1 MNILVTNDDGFESK
15 GIAVLAKIMKKYGNV
30 AVVAPFSAQSGMSMA
45 VSLGAP
51 RIAFREIE
59 SSAFTGADGEEHTER
74 WACLDATPASCVK
87 FALSTPWLGWRPDV
101 IVSGINH
108 GANTSVASC
117 YSGTLGATAEAAVNH
132 ILGIGISLCDHNPD
146 ADFSQ
151 VEKYFPGIFEKLT
164 ELPRHSYM
172 TYYNVNFPSVP
183 ADEIKGVRA
192 GYMGRGHWVKEFRSL
207 DDVETAAAALKEV
220 QTGSHS
226 GETDRDAAG
235 DAAVKM
241 YKMIGDFCSEADNS
255 ADADHLL
262 TDNGYISIVPH
273 TIDSTDYEQLGILNG
288 VTF

>member
-1 MNILVTNDDGFESK
+1 MNILITNDDGFESK
-15 GIAVLAKIMKKYGNV
+15 GIAVLTKMMKKYGNV

-45 VSLGAP
+45 VSLGAEK
-51 RIAFREIE
+51 IAFKEIE
-59 SSAFTGADGEEHTER
+59 SSTFVGEDGLEHTER
-74 WACLDATPASCVK
+74 WAYLDATPASCVK
-87 FALSTPWLGWRPDV
+87 FAMSTPWLGWKPDV

-132 ILGIGISLCDHNPD
+132 ILGIGVSLCDHNPD

-151 VEKYFPGIFEKLT
+151 IEKYFPGIFEKLV

-192 GYMGRGHWVKEFRSL
+192 GYMGRGRWVKEFRSL
-207 DDVETAAAALKEV
+207 DEAEAIAASLNGAP
-220 QTGSHS
+220 TGDPS
-226 GETDRDAAG
+226 EKP
-235 DAAVKM
+235 AVKM
-241 YKMIGDFCSEADNS
+241 YKLVGNFSSDADNS

-262 TDNGYISIVPH
+262 TDNGYVSIVPH
-273 TIDSTDYEQLGILNG
+273 TIDSTDYEQLKILSE
-288 VTF
+288 VAF

>member
-1 MNILVTNDDGFESK
+1 MNILITNDDGFESK
-15 GIAVLAKIMKKYGNV
+15 GIAVLTKMMKKYGNV

-45 VSLGAP
+45 VSLGAEK
-51 RIAFREIE
+51 IAFKEIE
-59 SSAFTGADGEEHTER
+59 SSTFVGEDGLEHTER
-74 WACLDATPASCVK
+74 WAYLDATPASCVK
-87 FALSTPWLGWRPDV
+87 FAMSTPWLGWKPDV

-132 ILGIGISLCDHNPD
+132 ILGIGVSLCDHNPD

-151 VEKYFPGIFEKLT
+151 IEKYFPGIFEKLV

-192 GYMGRGHWVKEFRSL
+192 GYMGRGRWVKEFRSL
-207 DDVETAAAALKEV
+207 DEAEAIAASLNGAP
-220 QTGSHS
+220 TGDPS
-226 GETDRDAAG
+226 EKP
-235 DAAVKM
+235 AVKM
-241 YKMIGDFCSEADNS
+241 YKLVGNFSSDTDNS

-273 TIDSTDYEQLGILNG
+273 TIDSTDYEQLKILSE
-288 VTF
+288 VAF

>member
-1 MNILVTNDDGFESK
+1 MNILITNDDGFESK
-15 GIAVLAKIMKKYGNV
+15 GIAVLTKIMKKYGNV

-45 VSLGAP
+45 VSLGAEK
-51 RIAFREIE
+51 IAFKEIE
-59 SSAFTGADGEEHTER
+59 SSTFVGEDGLEHTER
-74 WACLDATPASCVK
+74 WAYLDATPASCVK
-87 FALSTPWLGWRPDV
+87 FAMSTPWLGWKPDI

-132 ILGIGISLCDHNPD
+132 ILGIGVSLCDHNPD

-151 VEKYFPGIFEKLT
+151 IEKYFPGIFEKLV

-192 GYMGRGHWVKEFRSL
+192 GYMGRGRWVKEFRSL
-207 DDVETAAAALKEV
+207 DEAEAIAASLNGAP
-220 QTGSHS
+220 TGDPS
-226 GETDRDAAG
+226 EKP
-235 DAAVKM
+235 AVKM
-241 YKMIGDFCSEADNS
+241 YKLVGNFSSDTDNS

-262 TDNGYISIVPH
+262 TDDGYVSIVPH
-273 TIDSTDYEQLGILNG
+273 TIDSTDYEQLKILSE
-288 VTF
+288 VAF

>member
-1 MNILVTNDDGFESK
+1 MNILITNDDGFESK
-15 GIAVLAKIMKKYGNV
+15 GIAVLTKMMKKYGNV

-45 VSLGAP
+45 VSLGAEK
-51 RIAFREIE
+51 IAFKEIE
-59 SSAFTGADGEEHTER
+59 SSTFVGEDGLEHTER
-74 WACLDATPASCVK
+74 WAYLDATPASCVK
-87 FALSTPWLGWRPDV
+87 FAMSTPWLGWKPDV

-132 ILGIGISLCDHNPD
+132 ILGIGVSLCDHNPD

-151 VEKYFPGIFEKLT
+151 TEKYFPGIFEKLV

-192 GYMGRGHWVKEFRSL
+192 GYMGRGRWVKEFRSL
-207 DDVETAAAALKEV
+207 DEAEAIAASLNGAP
-220 QTGSHS
+220 TGDPS
-226 GETDRDAAG
+226 EKP
-235 DAAVKM
+235 AVKM
-241 YKMIGDFCSEADNS
+241 YKLVGNFSSDTDNS

-262 TDNGYISIVPH
+262 TDNGYVSIVPH
-273 TIDSTDYEQLGILNG
+273 TIDSTDYEQLKILSE
-288 VTF
+288 VAF

>member
-1 MNILVTNDDGFESK
+1 MNILITNDDGFESK
-15 GIAVLAKIMKKYGNV
+15 GIAVLTKMMKKYGNV

-45 VSLGAP
+45 VSLGAEK
-51 RIAFREIE
+51 IAFKEIE
-59 SSAFTGADGEEHTER
+59 SSTFVGEDGLEHTER
-74 WACLDATPASCVK
+74 WAYLDATPASCVK
-87 FALSTPWLGWRPDV
+87 FAMSTPWLGWKPDV

-132 ILGIGISLCDHNPD
+132 ILGIGVSLCDHNPD

-151 VEKYFPGIFEKLT
+151 IEKYFPGIFEKLV

-192 GYMGRGHWVKEFRSL
+192 GYMGRGRWVKEFRSL
-207 DDVETAAAALKEV
+207 DDAKAIAASLNGAP
-220 QTGSHS
+220 TGDPS
-226 GETDRDAAG
+226 EKP
-235 DAAVKM
+235 AVKM
-241 YKMIGDFCSEADNS
+241 YKLVGNFSSDTDNS

-262 TDNGYISIVPH
+262 TDNGYVSIVPH
-273 TIDSTDYEQLGILNG
+273 TIDSTDYEQLKILSE
-288 VTF
+288 VAF

>member
-1 MNILVTNDDGFESK
+1 MNILITNDDGFESK
-15 GIAVLAKIMKKYGNV
+15 GIAVLTKMMKKYGNV

-45 VSLGAP
+45 VSLGAEK
-51 RIAFREIE
+51 IAFKEIE
-59 SSAFTGADGEEHTER
+59 SSTFVGEDGLEHTER
-74 WACLDATPASCVK
+74 WAYLDATPASCVK
-87 FALSTPWLGWRPDV
+87 FAMSTPWLGWKPDV

-117 YSGTLGATAEAAVNH
+117 YSGTLGATAEAAVNY
-132 ILGIGISLCDHNPD
+132 ILGIGVSLCDHNPD

-151 VEKYFPGIFEKLT
+151 IEKYFPGIFEKLV

-192 GYMGRGHWVKEFRSL
+192 GYMGRGRWVKEFRSL
-207 DDVETAAAALKEV
+207 DEAEAIAASLNGAP
-220 QTGSHS
+220 TGDPS
-226 GETDRDAAG
+226 EKP
-235 DAAVKM
+235 AVKM
-241 YKMIGDFCSEADNS
+241 YKLVGNFSSDTDNS

-262 TDNGYISIVPH
+262 TDNGYVSIVPH
-273 TIDSTDYEQLGILNG
+273 TIDSTDYEQLKILSE

>member
-1 MNILVTNDDGFESK
+1 MNILITNDDGFESK
-15 GIAVLAKIMKKYGNV
+15 GIAVLTKMMKKYGNV

-45 VSLGAP
+45 VSLGSEK
-51 RIAFREIE
+51 IAFKEIE
-59 SSAFTGADGEEHTER
+59 SSTFVGEDGLEHTER
-74 WACLDATPASCVK
+74 WAYLDATPASCVK
-87 FALSTPWLGWRPDV
+87 FAMSTPWLGWKPDV

-132 ILGIGISLCDHNPD
+132 ILGIGVSLCDHNPD

-151 VEKYFPGIFEKLT
+151 IEKYFPGIFEKLV

-192 GYMGRGHWVKEFRSL
+192 GYMGRGRWVKEFRSL
-207 DDVETAAAALKEV
+207 DEAEAIAASLNGAP
-220 QTGSHS
+220 TGDPS
-226 GETDRDAAG
+226 EKP
-235 DAAVKM
+235 AVKM
-241 YKMIGDFCSEADNS
+241 YKLVGNFSSDTDNS

-262 TDNGYISIVPH
+262 TDDGYVSIVPH
-273 TIDSTDYEQLGILNG
+273 TIDSTDYEQLKILSE
-288 VTF
+288 VAF